1 MRKKKIEIKKI
12 INMFS
17 NQKGMALLA
26 TLIFVF
32 VLGSIG
38 VALLTMT
45 GNDSK
50 LSTLQRESNRAFYLA
65 ETGIEKALWF
75 MNFSPDNPDGI
86 DWRTTEEDP
95 YLGGNATEKFKVVIT
110 TVETDA
116 ENDPTKIKFLSTGI
130 VDNSSSFNQ
139 GKRTIEVILLKDLAL
154 NNSLSYNYAVLTDN
168 DMTINGNIFI
178 NGDIHANGDLSVQG
192 DSFELAN
199 GTASATGTITG
210 YPEGIKQGRQ
220 DIPVVI
226 FKDYYNIATSGGG
239 HYYGDNT
246 SVIFSTT
253 DTITGIHYIDG
264 DVIIKPPC
272 DTLTISDGAIFAT
285 GTITVSGG
293 VDVYLE
299 RSETYTDNPY
309 ALVSK
314 DDITIGGNIH
324 GEGIIQTEGSFTL
337 NGEIN
342 IQKGCIVA
350 ENGILNGGGGTMN
363 IVYDNGSQD
372 EVVDHTAIEVWKK
385 VSWQEVY

>member
-1 MRKKKIEIKKI
+1 MSNLVKKTR
-12 INMFS
+12 
-17 NQKGMALLA
+17 NQRYLNEKGMALLT

-32 VLGSIG
+32 VLGSIA

-45 GNDSK
+45 NNDSK

-86 DWRTTEEDP
+86 DWRTTSEDP
-95 YLGGNATEKFKVVIT
+95 YPGGSTTEYFEVVVS
-110 TVETDA
+110 TVETDTEGDA
-116 ENDPTKIKFLSTGI
+116 TKIKFESTGI

-139 GKRTIEVILLKDLAL
+139 GKRKIEVILIKDLAQ
-154 NNSLSYNYAVLTDN
+154 NNSLSYNYAVLTDD

-178 NGDIHANGDLSVQG
+178 NGDIHSNGDLRVAG
-192 DSFELAN
+192 GSFELAN
-199 GTASATGTITG
+199 GTASATGNITG

-220 DIPVVI
+220 DIPIVI
-226 FKDYYNIATSGGG
+226 FEDYYNIATSGGG

-246 SVIFSTT
+246 SVIFSATET
-253 DTITGIHYIDG
+253 LTGIHYIDG
-264 DVIIKPPC
+264 DVVIKPPC
-272 DTLTISDGAIFAT
+272 DTLTLSDGAIFAT
-285 GTITVSGG
+285 GTITVSGN
-293 VDVYLE
+293 VDIYLE

-314 DDITIGGNIH
+314 DDITIGGNVH

-350 ENGILNGGGGTMN
+350 EDGVFNGGGGTMN
-363 IVYDNGSQD
+363 IVYDNGAQD